1 VNAGDVSAYIL
12 VPNDDPAKVYR
23 TNYLSELKGGDNVL
37 VVNTKGNARIVS
49 VGRVKIE
56 TRPMLRFEL
65 EVSKGE
71 KKIAINSICQNA
83 ETIRLVD
90 SKGNAKSVVDIKVG
104 DEILVHLGPGATH
117 FGTAIKE
124 TIIEK

>member
-1 VNAGDVSAYIL
+1 M
-12 VPNDDPAKVYR
+12 VPGKEPESYR
-23 TNYLSELKGGDNVL
+23 TNYLSDLKGGDKVI

-65 EVSKGE
+65 ETEKEG
-71 KKIAINSICQNA
+71 KKIKLSFICQNA

-90 SKGNAKSVVDIKVG
+90 SNGRAQPVVDIKIG
-104 DEILVHLGPGATH
+104 D
-117 FGTAIKE
+117 
-124 TIIEK
+124 